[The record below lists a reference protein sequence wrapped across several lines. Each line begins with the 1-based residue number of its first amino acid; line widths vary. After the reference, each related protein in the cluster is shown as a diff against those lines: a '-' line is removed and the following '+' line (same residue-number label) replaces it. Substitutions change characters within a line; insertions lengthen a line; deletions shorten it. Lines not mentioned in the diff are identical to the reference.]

1 MTAAARHASGKPKSV
16 EIRSLWRDL
25 QARSVNIH
33 EDRSLNEIHL
43 EYDSKILA
51 LAKRD
56 SIEAREWPAY
66 DSDAPALLNVG
77 KWLSPRAFCNRGAKI
92 LYFVFVYRL
101 WYAAKLHEA
110 HEARNLQDS
119 QPIPKLEM
127 DEHITREERQLE
139 PLAAIL
145 PNSHRF
151 VERQIVF
158 DRSPRQLRRHG
169 FFVICSRMGCIPMRL
184 ACEDGR
190 GSYESALAR
199 QNCVDAFHHSPLMS
213 QLQLRPATYRAA

>member
-1 MTAAARHASGKPKSV
+1 AAVRHVSGKPNSV

-51 LAKRD
+51 LPKRD
-56 SIEAREWPAY
+56 PIEAREWPAY
-66 DSDAPALLNVG
+66 DSDAPALPNVG

-92 LYFVFVYRL
+92 LYFVLVQRL
-101 WYAAKLHEA
+101 WYAAKPHET
-110 HEARNLQDS
+110 HQARDLQDL

-127 DEHITREERQLE
+127 DEDITREERQME

-145 PNSHRF
+145 
-151 VERQIVF
+151 
-158 DRSPRQLRRHG
+158 
-169 FFVICSRMGCIPMRL
+169 
-184 ACEDGR
+184 
-190 GSYESALAR
+190 
-199 QNCVDAFHHSPLMS
+199 
-213 QLQLRPATYRAA
+213 